1 MTAGDAARIEAALLA
16 VADAVIDIRH
26 ALFDRFLNAFPQRRA
41 AFLNLDAA
49 SRRMTDETL
58 QAMFGL
64 AQGEGW
70 VWPQIAELVVTHR
83 NYGALT
89 AAEYDAFVDMAVDAL
104 AAAAGTAWDAD
115 CDAAWRRQAAAL
127 KAMIHRALAE
137 WQAAIPE
144 AHRQA
149 AG

>member
-1 MTAGDAARIEAALLA
+1 MT
-16 VADAVIDIRH
+16 
-26 ALFDRFLNAFPQRRA
+26 N
-41 AFLNLDAA
+41 
-49 SRRMTDETL
+49 ETL

-104 AAAAGTAWDAD
+104 AVAAGTAWDAD
-115 CDAAWRRQAAAL
+115 CNAAWRRQAAAL

-137 WQAAIPE
+137 WQAALPE